1 MIYRIRHDFVGGIR
15 QYRRGEE
22 ITDPDWP
29 NLRSLCEA
37 GYVEPVPVSAL
48 PLPLSPRTDH
58 APRRER
64 RKR

>member
-1 MIYRIRHDFVGGIR
+1 MVYRIRHDFVGGSR
-15 QYRRGEE
+15 QYLRGEE
-22 ITDPDWP
+22 VSDPQWP

-37 GYVEPVPVSAL
+37 GYVEPVAPPTP
-48 PLPLSPRTDH
+48 PLTDR